1 MDFDF
6 SYSSLASIVNAAEKN
21 NTTISALI
29 LAQQAQQMEQ
39 SEEALYAHMRENFQ
53 VMSQYIEPGCQ

>member
-29 LAQQAQQMEQ
+29 LAQQAQQM
-39 SEEALYAHMRENFQ
+39 
-53 VMSQYIEPGCQ
+53 